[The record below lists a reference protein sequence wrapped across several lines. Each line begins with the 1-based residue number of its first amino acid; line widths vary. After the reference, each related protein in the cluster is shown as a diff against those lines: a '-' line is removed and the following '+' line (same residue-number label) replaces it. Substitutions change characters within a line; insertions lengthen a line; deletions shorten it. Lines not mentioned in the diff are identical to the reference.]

1 MVLAVMMAAPVIAA
15 SLGDDVNS
23 EMGNFGKES
32 WGTEDPVYLPVLIGR
47 IINVALGILGIVLLY
62 VMIRG
67 GFFYMTAGGDNTQV
81 QKAKDWLKNGI
92 IGLVIILMA
101 YSISTFVIHK
111 IINSI
116 GN

>member
-1 MVLAVMMAAPVIAA
+1 
-15 SLGDDVNS
+15 
-23 EMGNFGKES
+23 
-32 WGTEDPVYLPVLIGR
+32 
-47 IINVALGILGIVLLY
+47 
-62 VMIRG
+62 MIRG